1 MSIEVRLSRK
11 LCVLKNILLRG
22 AWYTIH
28 HMDFIA
34 IGDTAVDEFIKLQ
47 EARVSCNI
55 NNQDCTISMKWGDKI
70 PYEFSVLV
78 PGVGNAA
85 NAAVA
90 AARLGLSSGFISNV
104 GNDRYGTETLAAFAR
119 EGVDTKHI
127 AVNDGMPTN
136 HHYVLWYEAERTILI
151 RHEAYPYALPQEF
164 APPKWIYLSSAGEN
178 SEAFHAE
185 LALWLQAH
193 PETKLAFQPGT
204 FQMKIGKEKLAPLY
218 AATEIIACNKE
229 EAERILGLGET
240 DIKTLLEKMRSLG
253 PKIALIT
260 DGPNGAYA
268 FDGGKMLKI
277 GMYPDPKPPI
287 DRTGA
292 GDATT
297 STFVAAL
304 ALGKSIR
311 EALLWGP
318 VNSMSVVQGIGA
330 QKGLL
335 TREALETYL
344 TNAPAD
350 YRVES
355 L

>member
-1 MSIEVRLSRK
+1 
-11 LCVLKNILLRG
+11 
-22 AWYTIH
+22 
-28 HMDFIA
+28 MDFIA
-34 IGDTAVDEFIKLQ
+34 IGDTAVDEFIKLK
-47 EARVSCNI
+47 EARVNCDI

-90 AARLGLSSGFISNV
+90 AARLGLSSGFVSNV
-104 GNDRYGTETLAAFAR
+104 GNDRYGEETLAAFKK
-119 EGVDTKHI
+119 EGVDTTYI

-151 RHEAYPYALPQEF
+151 RHEAYPYVIPKKF
-164 APPKWIYLSSAGEN
+164 VPPRWIYLSSAGER
-178 SEAFHAE
+178 SEAFHGE
-185 LALWLQAH
+185 LAAWLVAH

-204 FQMKIGKEKLAPLY
+204 FQMSMGKEKLAPLY
-218 AATEIIACNKE
+218 AATELVACNKE
-229 EAERILGLGET
+229 EAERILGIGET
-240 DIKTLLEKMRSLG
+240 NIKELLEKMRALG

-268 FDGGKMLKI
+268 FDGTEMLKI
-277 GMYPDPKPPI
+277 TMYPDQKPPV

-297 STFVAAL
+297 STVVVAL
-304 ALGKSIR
+304 AQGLPLR

-318 VNSMSVVQGIGA
+318 VNSMSVVQEIGA

-335 TREALETYL
+335 TREKLEEYL
-344 TNAPAD
+344 KNAPAD

>member
-1 MSIEVRLSRK
+1 
-11 LCVLKNILLRG
+11 
-22 AWYTIH
+22 
-28 HMDFIA
+28 MDFIA
-34 IGDTAVDEFIKLQ
+34 IGDTAVDEFIKLK
-47 EARVSCNI
+47 EARVNCDI
-55 NNQDCTISMKWGDKI
+55 NNKDCTISMKWGDKI
-70 PYEFSVLV
+70 PYEFAVMV

-104 GNDRYGTETLAAFAR
+104 GNDRYGEEILASFTR
-119 EGVDTKHI
+119 EGVDTRYV

-151 RHEAYPYALPQEF
+151 HHEAYPYVIPKEF
-164 APPKWIYLSSAGEN
+164 IPPRWIYLSSTGER
-178 SEAFHAE
+178 SEAFHGE
-185 LALWLQAH
+185 LASWLLEH

-204 FQMKIGKEKLAPLY
+204 FQISMGKEKLASLY
-218 AATEIIACNKE
+218 AATELVACNKE
-229 EAERILGLGET
+229 EAERILELEET
-240 DIKTLLEKMRSLG
+240 DIRELLKKMRALG
-253 PKIALIT
+253 AKIVLIT
-260 DGPNGAYA
+260 DGPDGAYS
-268 FDGGKMLKI
+268 FDGSEMLKVS
-277 GMYPDPKPPI
+277 MYPDQKPPL

-292 GDATT
+292 GDAST
-297 STFVAAL
+297 STVVVAL
-304 ALGKSIR
+304 ALGKSLK

-318 VNSMSVVQGIGA
+318 VNSMSVVQEIGA

-344 TNAPAD
+344 KNAPVD